1 MASANNQ
8 TEYTDTRLAVAFDPA
23 IALPIESFQGLV
35 LRPLF
40 KQWNNDLIDAFVRS
54 LGKSK
59 AKYLSAHEKERVALI
74 QSIVATKQAFRNRV
88 FALLRTHCTKSE
100 LEFIQL
106 HRREVGKRISSL
118 LTERFRT
125 QHDVILQ
132 KLNTL

>member
-1 MASANNQ
+1 MASASNEE
-8 TEYTDTRLAVAFDPA
+8 EYTDTRPSVSFDPA
-23 IALPIESFQGLV
+23 IALPVESFQGLV

-59 AKYLSAHEKERVALI
+59 AKYLSAHEKEREALI
-74 QSIVATKQAFRNRV
+74 HSIVATKQTLRNKV
-88 FALLRTHCTKSE
+88 FSMLRTHCTKSE

-118 LTERFRT
+118 LTERFCT
-125 QHDVILQ
+125 QHNVILQ
-132 KLNTL
+132 KLNAL